1 MKLSV
6 MQPELSKAL
15 SLVGNAVASRSTLP
29 VLGNVL
35 LEAQADTLRISATN
49 LEIGVQLFVAAKVE
63 ESGAITLP
71 YRLLA
76 EFVSSLQPQA
86 VSIDLD
92 ERTQTA
98 KLKCVKT
105 TASIKGIDAAEFPA
119 PQRIDSNK
127 AIALPSQVLRRMI
140 DGVVGAAATDESRP
154 TLTGVET
161 RLSEGRLHM
170 AATDGYRLSVMTQDV
185 EADDEITTIIPAASL
200 RMIAKFLTGESDVMV
215 ALDENR
221 VHVTAQDGN
230 AEITSSIIGAK
241 FPDYRAIIPKSKD
254 VTVTVKRDK
263 LQQAVKTAALFAR
276 DNSNI
281 VRVMAVTD
289 ALTVAAT
296 SSEMGDSVNTIDA
309 VCNLA
314 EVFSFEAAFNARYLL
329 DMLSATDADELT
341 IEFTQPNRPLKCTVG
356 DWMHVIMPMHTP
368 R

>member
-1 MKLSV
+1 VKLSV
-6 MQPELSKAL
+6 HQSELSKAL
-15 SLVGNAVASRSTLP
+15 SLVRDAVATRSTLP

-71 YRLLA
+71 YRLLS

-105 TASIKGIDAAEFPA
+105 TASIKGIDAAEFPV

-161 RLSEGRLHM
+161 RLSDGRLHM

-200 RMIAKFLTGESDVMV
+200 RMIAKFLTGESDVMI

-230 AEITSSIIGAK
+230 AEIVSSIIGAK
-241 FPDYRAIIPKSKD
+241 FPDYRAIIPKTKEI
-254 VTVTVKRDK
+254 TVTVKRDT
-263 LQQAVKTAALFAR
+263 LQQATKTAQLFAR

-281 VRVMAVTD
+281 VRIDVTPVT
-289 ALTVAAT
+289 LTVAAT
-296 SSEMGDSVNTIDA
+296 SAESGDSVNAIDA
-309 VCNLA
+309 TANG
-314 EVFSFEAAFNARYLL
+314 EISISFNARYLL
-329 DMLSATDADELT
+329 DMLSATSADELT
-341 IEFTQPNRPLKCTVG
+341 IEFTQSNRPLKCTVG
-356 DWMHVIMPMHTP
+356 DWMHVVMPMHAP

>member
-6 MQPELSKAL
+6 QQPELSKAL
-15 SLVGNAVASRSTLP
+15 SLVGNAVANRSTLP

-71 YRLLA
+71 YRLLS
-76 EFVSSLQPQA
+76 EFVSSLQPQ
-86 VSIDLD
+86 VVTIDLD

-119 PQRIDSNK
+119 PRRIDSK

-161 RLSEGRLHM
+161 RLSESRLHM
-170 AATDGYRLSVMTQDV
+170 AATDGFRLSVMTQDV

-230 AEITSSIIGAK
+230 AEITSSIIGAN
-241 FPDYRAIIPKSKD
+241 FPDYRSIIPKSKD

-263 LQQAVKTAALFAR
+263 LQQATKTAQLFAR
-276 DNSNI
+276 ENSNI
-281 VRVMAVTD
+281 VRIDVASES
-289 ALTVAAT
+289 LTVAAT
-296 SSEMGDSVNTIDA
+296 GAESGDSVNSIDA
-309 VCNLA
+309 TANG
-314 EVFSFEAAFNARYLL
+314 EISISFNARYLL
-329 DMLSATDADELT
+329 DMLSATSADELT
-341 IEFTQPNRPLKCTVG
+341 IEFTQSNRPLKCTVG
-356 DWMHVIMPMHTP
+356 DWMHVIMPMHPP

>member
-6 MQPELSKAL
+6 HQSELFKAL
-15 SLVGNAVASRSTLP
+15 SLVGNAVATRSTLP

-35 LEAQADTLRISATN
+35 LDAAANTLRVSATN
-49 LEIGVQLFVAAKVE
+49 LEFGVELHVSAKIE
-63 ESGAITLP
+63 EPGAITLP

-76 EFVSSLQPQA
+76 EFVNSLQPQA

-98 KLKCVKT
+98 KLKCGKT

-119 PQRIDSNK
+119 AQRIDSNK
-127 AIALPSQVLRRMI
+127 AIALPSQVLRKMI

-161 RLSEGRLHM
+161 RLSDGRLHM
-170 AATDGYRLSVMTQDV
+170 AATDGYRLSVMAQDV
-185 EADDEITTIIPAASL
+185 DATDKITAIIPAASL
-200 RMIAKFLTGESDVMV
+200 RTIAKFLTGESDVMI

-230 AEITSSIIGAK
+230 AEIVSSIIGAK
-241 FPDYRAIIPKSKD
+241 FPDYHAIIPKSKE
-254 VTVTVKRDK
+254 VTATVKRDT
-263 LQQAVKTAALFAR
+263 LQQAIKTAALFAR

-281 VRVMAVTD
+281 VRVEVAPDT
-289 ALTVAAT
+289 LTIAAT

-309 VCNLA
+309 TTDGEISV
-314 EVFSFEAAFNARYLL
+314 AFNARYLL
-329 DMLSATDADELT
+329 DMLSATDAAELT
-341 IEFTQPNRPLKCTVG
+341 LEFTLPSRPLKCVVG
-356 DWMHVIMPMHTP
+356 DWLHVIMPMHPP